1 MKSACRIAVIQ
12 MSAEETKEKSIS
24 CALSQI
30 EKAAASGADFAVLPE
45 MFSCPYETGKFPLYA
60 EPEDG
65 ETVTRLSEAA
75 GKNGIY
81 LIGGSIP
88 ERDATGKVY
97 NTSFAFDRAGNL
109 LAKHR
114 KVHLFDISFEGGQKF
129 QESETLS
136 AGDHAT
142 VFQTEFGAAG
152 LCICYDIRFPELF
165 RMMTD
170 KKAVI
175 IFCPAAFNR
184 TTGPRHWE
192 LLFRSRAVDNQVY
205 MVGAAPALDP
215 SASYLSYGHSVIVSP
230 WGDILAEADENAC
243 MLSAEIDLEE
253 VKRVRKQLPLLLHR
267 RTDLYN

>member
-24 CALSQI
+24 RALSQI

-75 GKNGIY
+75 GENGIY

-88 ERDATGKVY
+88 ERDAAGKVY

-114 KVHLFDISFEGGQKF
+114 KVHLFDIAIEGGQKF
-129 QESETLS
+129 RESETLS

-152 LCICYDIRFPELF
+152 LCS
-165 RMMTD
+165 
-170 KKAVI
+170 
-175 IFCPAAFNR
+175 
-184 TTGPRHWE
+184 
-192 LLFRSRAVDNQVY
+192 LL
-205 MVGAAPALDP
+205 
-215 SASYLSYGHSVIVSP
+215 
-230 WGDILAEADENAC
+230 
-243 MLSAEIDLEE
+243 
-253 VKRVRKQLPLLLHR
+253 
-267 RTDLYN
+267 